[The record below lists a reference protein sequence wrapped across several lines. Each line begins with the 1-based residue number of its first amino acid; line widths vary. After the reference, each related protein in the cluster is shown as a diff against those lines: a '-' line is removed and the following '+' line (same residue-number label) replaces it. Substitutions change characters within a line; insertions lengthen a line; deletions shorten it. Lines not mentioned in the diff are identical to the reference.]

1 VIRQTAVAVAVAV
14 AVAGCGTG
22 GRPAGSPT
30 KASTTTATAVR
41 PSAGSGCRSDA
52 AKGTQVRFTNQAGAS
67 LAGVLLGSS
76 ATGVLLAHQ
85 SDGDVCQW
93 LPFANDLADAGYRV
107 LAFDFAGDG
116 ASDPAGNSTLDGDVV
131 AATGFLREHG
141 ATAVV
146 LVGASMGGT
155 AVVAAAPAVKPP
167 PAGVVSLSGPA
178 RFAGVDAQHAAA
190 ALTVPVLYAAGDGD
204 ENFAAQARSLYDATP
219 TTVDRT
225 LVVVHSSEHGVD
237 FVNDH
242 GDTAR
247 QVRQAMLDFLMA
259 HG

>member
-1 VIRQTAVAVAVAV
+1 M
-14 AVAGCGTG
+14 
-22 GRPAGSPT
+22 
-30 KASTTTATAVR
+30 
-41 PSAGSGCRSDA
+41 
-52 AKGTQVRFTNQAGAS
+52 RFTNQAGAS

-155 AVVAAAPAVKPP
+155 AV
-167 PAGVVSLSGPA
+167 
-178 RFAGVDAQHAAA
+178 DAQHAAA

-242 GDTAR
+242 GDTSR
-247 QVRQAMLDFLMA
+247 QVRQAMLDFLAA